1 VNTKL
6 DRLLASLEP
15 ASAENLALRL
25 RFGLACASRV
35 KHLLE
40 DAEVIT
46 CLEAFAVAVQN
57 ESPAA
62 ELAPLAARADELAN
76 RHQGSRSLDGVGHAA
91 VSATYTCSKAIA
103 GKARQA
109 AEYGAYAAVYGQ
121 GGYGATSDPSAFE
134 PEHEWQA
141 IQLERLLS
149 ESHVARSA
157 A

>member
-1 VNTKL
+1 MNPKL

-15 ASAENLALRL
+15 GSAENLALRL
-25 RFGLACASRV
+25 RFGFACALRV

-40 DAEVIT
+40 DPEVIA
-46 CLEAFAVAVQN
+46 CLEAFAGAVRT
-57 ESPAA
+57 EGPAA
-62 ELAPLAARADELAN
+62 DLATLTARTDELAH

-91 VSATYTCSKAIA
+91 VSATYTCAKAIA

-134 PEHEWQA
+134 PEYEWQA